1 MGVEIRAI
9 EPDEFEAM
17 RRTMGLV
24 FGFDPPE
31 GDGRFLRLLPLD
43 RTRCGFDDGMMI
55 STSGAFNLEMTVP
68 GGQVACGGT
77 TAVAV
82 VPTHRR
88 QGVLREMMRA
98 HLADVKEHGEPIAA
112 LWASDSAIYG
122 RFGYG
127 CASICYDVEVEPHHA
142 GSNRLAPE
150 PGQSRLIDRKEAL
163 EIVPPLYDRLRTGIP
178 GFFARTPQWWEDRS
192 FRESS
197 TSGGGGTAL
206 RYAVVDGAEGISGF
220 ASYRTKAHWDEGHG
234 SGKVTVHD
242 LFAETP
248 EAWAGIWSLVANQDL
263 VARTVGGLRP
273 PWDPIFDLLAGT
285 RRARAFR
292 YDALWVRLMDVAGA
306 LAARSY
312 SAPLDVVLGVEDPL
326 GDASGSYRLRADSDG
341 AECAPTTDEPA
352 ILLDL
357 EDLSA
362 GYMGTP
368 RFRQWARA
376 GRLSG
381 AGDALAALDAA
392 FTWDPQPWCPEI
404 F

>member
-1 MGVEIRAI
+1 MAVEIRAI
-9 EPDEFEAM
+9 GPDEFEAM

-31 GDGRFLRLLPLD
+31 GEGRFLRVLPLD
-43 RTRCGFDDGMMI
+43 RTRCGFDGGTMI
-55 STSGAFNLEMTVP
+55 STSGAFSLEMTVP

-88 QGVLREMMRA
+88 QGVLREMMSA

-127 CASICYDVEVEPHHA
+127 CASICYDFEVEPQHTA
-142 GSNRLAPE
+142 ANRLAPE

-163 EIVPPLYDRLRTGIP
+163 AIVPPLYDRLRMGIP
-178 GFFARTPQWWEDRS
+178 GFFARTPEWWEDRS
-192 FRESS
+192 FRESG
-197 TSGGGGTAL
+197 TSGGGSTAL
-206 RYAVVDGAEGISGF
+206 RYGVVDGDDGISGF
-220 ASYRTKAHWDEGHG
+220 ASYRINAHWDEGHG

-248 EAWAGIWSLVANQDL
+248 EAWAGIWSLVTNQDL
-263 VARTVGGLRP
+263 VARAVGGLRP

-285 RRARAFR
+285 RRARAYR
-292 YDALWVRLMDVAGA
+292 YDALWVRLMDVAAA

-312 SAPLDVVLGVEDPL
+312 SAPLDLVLGVEDPL
-326 GDASGSYRLRADSDG
+326 GDATGSYRLRADSDG
-341 AECAPTTDEPA
+341 AECAPTTDEPTV
-352 ILLDL
+352 LLDL

-362 GYMGTP
+362 GYMGRP
-368 RFRQWARA
+368 RFRQWARV
-376 GRLSG
+376 GRLRG